1 MQSASLV
8 MSLFTYLIL
17 KTVVLIFATF
27 PVCVGT
33 KIGSNNVDVF
43 FPEEN
48 DVWRSVKGIR
58 ELSVLFIFFTN
69 LPLKQLSL
77 DA

>member
-1 MQSASLV
+1 
-8 MSLFTYLIL
+8 
-17 KTVVLIFATF
+17 VLIFATF

-33 KIGSNNVDVF
+33 KIGSKNVDVF

-58 ELSVLFIFFTN
+58 ELSVLFIF
-69 LPLKQLSL
+69 LPICL
-77 DA
+77 

>member
-1 MQSASLV
+1 

-58 ELSVLFIFFTN
+58 ELSVLFIFFYQFAF
-69 LPLKQLSL
+69 KAAVARRRQ
-77 DA
+77 

>member
-27 PVCVGT
+27 PVYVGT

-58 ELSVLFIFFTN
+58 ELSVLFIF
-69 LPLKQLSL
+69 LPICL
-77 DA
+77 